1 MWTIQPIVFRFL
13 GFIQKRNFLLV
24 GPFKK
29 YFFKESESSLDETRQ
44 YQISSICRNH
54 REIAEKWVEE
64 LAKEQ
69 KYYRDEMKKIEDES
83 NQQFNDVF
91 SNNMISA

>member
-1 MWTIQPIVFRFL
+1 MDYPTNSFQISWVYSKAEFSSGRPL
-13 GFIQKRNFLLV
+13 QKI
-24 GPFKK
+24 
-29 YFFKESESSLDETRQ
+29 FFKESESSLDETRQ